1 MCEYPHP
8 HQNACRRDFVLSVA
22 FSPDDRRI
30 VSGND
35 DRSKRFKPGLHEV
48 DGTYFV
54 FELSQPFRYGIG

>member
-1 MCEYPHP
+1 M
-8 HQNACRRDFVLSVA
+8 SVA

-54 FELSQPFRYGIG
+54 FELSQPFRCGIG